1 VSILKNE
8 ERKYICKIISYSI
21 YDKYWNSGRMECW
34 NDGFSKDISMFEKGI
49 AVIGST
55 TKDEN
60 ITPTG
65 GWRKVGGVTTYSGIT
80 YRRHGITTTIV
91 SNIAPKDEQ
100 VQAALEK
107 EKIRVCSGRTT
118 HTTHFRNEVIK
129 NERKQKIPFR
139 SAPINVDSIKEIVQQ
154 ASCIHLGPLHPQDIA
169 PAAIGKIKFSQLPV
183 VLDIQGYTRR
193 IKGEDIT
200 AAVSP
205 RISSVLKISQIIKA
219 NEHELEAILSF
230 LDHNISELIRSYNIE
245 ECVVTRGAEGGFVQD
260 KDGNVHSYDAMP
272 VDSITDPTG
281 AGDVFLAAYLISRFQ
296 KKQNITDACRY
307 AAKLSAEQV
316 RGNYIKPETLAIKF

>member
-1 VSILKNE
+1 
-8 ERKYICKIISYSI
+8 
-21 YDKYWNSGRMECW
+21 MECW

-55 TKDEN
+55 TIDEN

-139 SAPINVDSIKEIVQQ
+139 SAPINADSIKEIVQQ
-154 ASCIHLGPLHPQDIA
+154 ASCIHLGPLHPQDID
-169 PAAIGKIKFSQLPV
+169 PAVIEKIKFSQLPV

-230 LDHNISELIRSYNIE
+230 LDHDIGELIRSYNIE
-245 ECVVTRGAEGGFVQD
+245 ECVVTCGAKGGLVQD
-260 KDGNVHSYDAMP
+260 QNGNVHPYDATP